1 MTLGE
6 TFSLVVNPHAGAGRA
21 ERHLPRV
28 LRVLEQS
35 GAKVEVLR
43 TARAGDATRLVREA
57 LLRGT
62 AGVAVIGGDGTL
74 NEATNGFFENEKAI
88 RPDAWL
94 APLSCGTGGDF
105 RKSIGSVNVARNGDG
120 VETLVSRMLASTPRP
135 IDVGAL
141 RFTTHEG
148 GEASRIFLNITSF
161 GIGGLVDQLV
171 NRPSQGV
178 LHSLTGKWIGGGPAF
193 LLGTLRALVRYKPA
207 RIRMRIDEGAFVESV
222 ITNVAVANGRFFGGG
237 MHIAPHA
244 KLDDGH
250 FDVITLRA
258 TPIQEAL
265 RLAPKLYRGT
275 HLHAPSVASS
285 RGRRVFAEPVDAGTH
300 VLLDVDG
307 EAPGRLPATFEVL
320 PRSLL
325 VRGG

>member
-1 MTLGE
+1 MSEAFT
-6 TFSLVVNPHAGAGRA
+6 LVVNPRAGAGRA

-28 LRVLEQS
+28 LRALTKS
-35 GAKVEVLR
+35 GVRVEVLR
-43 TARAGDATRLVREA
+43 TARVGDATKLVREA

-88 RPDAWL
+88 RPEAWL

-120 VETLVSRMLASTPRP
+120 VEELVARMLASTPRL

-148 GEASRIFLNITSF
+148 RDASRIFLNITSF

-171 NRPSQGV
+171 NVTP
-178 LHSLTGKWIGGGPAF
+178 KWIGGGPAF
-193 LLGTLRALVRYKPA
+193 LLGTLRALARYKPA
-207 RIRMRIDEGAFVESV
+207 RIRMRIDEGPFVESV
-222 ITNVAVANGRFFGGG
+222 ITNVAVANGRYFGGG

-244 KLDDGH
+244 KLDDGQ
-250 FDVITLRA
+250 FDVITVRA
-258 TPIQEAL
+258 TPLHEAM
-265 RLAPKLYRGT
+265 RLAPKLYRGA
-275 HLHAPSVASS
+275 HLSARSVDSG
-285 RGRRVFAEPVDAGTH
+285 RGRRVVAEPVDARTH

-320 PRSLL
+320 PQALL

>member
-1 MTLGE
+1 MSE
-6 TFSLVVNPHAGAGRA
+6 SFCLVVNPSAGAGRA

-28 LRVLEQS
+28 LRALAKS
-35 GAKVEVLR
+35 GVRVEVLR
-43 TARAGDATRLVREA
+43 TKCTGDATRLVREA

-62 AGVAVIGGDGTL
+62 SGVAVIGGDGTL

-88 RPDAWL
+88 RPEAWL

-105 RKSIGSVNVARNGDG
+105 RKSIGSANVAHNGEG
-120 VETLVSRMLASTPRP
+120 IEELVSRMLQATPRK

-141 RFTTHEG
+141 RFTTHQG

-171 NRPSQGV
+171 NETPQGL
-178 LHSLTGKWIGGGPAF
+178 LHSLSGKWIGGGPAF
-193 LLGTLRALVRYKPA
+193 FVGTLRALARYKPA
-207 RIRMRIDEGAFVESV
+207 RIRMRIDEGPFVESV

-237 MHIAPHA
+237 MKVAPRA
-244 KLDDGH
+244 ELDDGQ
-250 FDVITLRA
+250 FDVITMRA
-258 TPIQEAL
+258 TPIRQAL

-275 HLHAPSVASS
+275 HLGAPSVSAS
-285 RGRRVFAEPVDAGTH
+285 RGSRVYAESLDGTH

-325 VRGG
+325 IRGG

>member
-1 MTLGE
+1 MSEAFT
-6 TFSLVVNPHAGAGRA
+6 LVVNPRAGAGRA

-28 LRVLEQS
+28 LRALTKS
-35 GAKVEVLR
+35 GARVEVLR
-43 TARAGDATRLVREA
+43 TARAGDATKLVREA

-88 RPDAWL
+88 RPEAWL

-105 RKSIGSVNVARNGDG
+105 RKSIGSVNVAHNGEG
-120 VETLVSRMLASTPRP
+120 VEALVSRMLASTPRL

-148 GEASRIFLNITSF
+148 REAARIFLNITSF

-171 NRPSQGV
+171 NDTPKV
-178 LHSLTGKWIGGGPAF
+178 IGGGPAF
-193 LLGTLRALVRYKPA
+193 FLGTLRALARYKPA

-244 KLDDGH
+244 ELDDGH
-250 FDVITLRA
+250 FDVITMQA
-258 TPIQEAL
+258 TPVLEAL
-265 RLAPKLYRGT
+265 RLAPKLYRGA
-275 HLHAPSVASS
+275 HLSAPSVASG
-285 RGRRVFAEPVDAGTH
+285 RGRRVYAEPVDAGTH

-320 PRSLL
+320 PQALL